1 MPDIVDEQTQ
11 LMRRHVDHH
20 LARARAMGQAPL
32 LRGQTALLPVLEAVA
47 RTLEKI
53 YARDGITVSVAGPDN
68 LAFRG
73 EQHDLEE
80 MLGNLVDNACKWAKG
95 RVSLTA
101 KALSETGSGGLQIQ
115 LQIEDDGPGVPA
127 EKREEIFGRGERAD
141 ESTPG
146 SGLGLSI
153 VRDIATLYGGDV
165 TLGDAPSGGL
175 QVTLLLPGAI
185 SAKTS

>member
-1 MPDIVDEQTQ
+1 
-11 LMRRHVDHH
+11 MRRHVDHH

-53 YARDGITVSVAGPDN
+53 YAQDGVTITVTAPAN

-80 MLGNLVDNACKWAKG
+80 MLGNLVDNACKWAEGK
-95 RVSLTA
+95 VSLTA
-101 KALSETGSGGLQIQ
+101 ESLSETCSGGLQIR
-115 LQIEDDGPGVPA
+115 LRFDDDGPGVPA
-127 EKREEIFGRGERAD
+127 EKRGEIFGRGERAD

-146 SGLGLSI
+146 SELGLSI

-165 TLGDAPSGGL
+165 TLGEAPSGGL
-175 QVTLLLPGAI
+175 RAELVLPGAI
-185 SAKTS
+185 RAGAD